1 MDGLAAVRYSVHNSR
16 VDCTGRVWPFADR
29 CDGASDVM
37 GPLRRPSASTFRS
50 RTLST
55 ASPRREWGRHRCS
68 DHGRRRLD
76 GLAVV
81 ARGAEPLADGTGVG
95 LRRLGLGPARAGD
108 PLSVTDEATDERFY
122 ERFKWSVIAQ
132 IEADRSMLDATDILG
147 WVEAAALAVAE
158 R

>member
-1 MDGLAAVRYSVHNSR
+1 M
-16 VDCTGRVWPFADR
+16 
-29 CDGASDVM
+29 
-37 GPLRRPSASTFRS
+37 
-50 RTLST
+50 
-55 ASPRREWGRHRCS
+55 
-68 DHGRRRLD
+68 
-76 GLAVV
+76 
-81 ARGAEPLADGTGVG
+81 G